1 MLGKYRL
8 EQEIGRGAM
17 AVVYRATDTALNR
30 QVALKVLPTYFSH
43 DPEFVRRF
51 QREARVAAGLSH
63 PGIVQIYDVGEAP
76 DGTLYI
82 AMQEAGETLKRLL
95 QREGPLP
102 LERALAIAEQV
113 AAALDYA
120 HRRGVIHRD
129 VKAGNIL
136 LGPNAQAILT
146 DFGIARVGQ
155 ESGITAPGFALGTPE
170 YLAPEQAEAGK
181 PVDYRADLYALGVV
195 LFEMLTGR
203 VPFSADRPEAV
214 LHAHIFT
221 PPPSPSRLNPAI
233 PEAVSQVL
241 LKALAKDP
249 NERYQSGAA
258 LVAALSAAQPE
269 QRSRGAEEQKSPAAP
284 LLPDTSALPQPAPAA
299 EPTPAPRRGEPL
311 PQPLPVTGRGV
322 SPSLAGKGPGAS
334 PVPPSPPPTRVVEG
348 VSPSLAGKG
357 TGVRS
362 SRSWSFLLPVAG
374 ILAVLILCGGL
385 GLLTIAA
392 LRGTFQVPSATL
404 TPTPT
409 PTWHVKPGTPTTLP
423 SPTPTPTLLPKAT
436 VTLTPLPP
444 TPTPLPP
451 SLTPTRAAE
460 LIPTPSGVQWQM
472 FRQGVE
478 HSGVA
483 PGPLSLPLEK
493 RWEFTTGGPIN
504 MSSPAV
510 VGGTAYIGSQDGK
523 LYAVDIVTGRQK
535 WAFLA
540 GGRIESSPA
549 VAQGVVYFGAHTG
562 KVYAVDSVRGD
573 KLWEF
578 ATGDRVESSPAVI
591 DGVVYIGS
599 DDRRLYALDAATG
612 RQKWAF
618 QGERRFFSSPAVV
631 AGMVFVGCDDSKL
644 YALDVST
651 GAKRWEFLT
660 GWGVGSSPTVARGT
674 VYVGSLDNKV
684 YALDA
689 QTGAKRWEFAT
700 GGAVLASPA
709 VTGGAV
715 YVGSL
720 DGKVY
725 ALDAANGR
733 QLWAFATGGSVT
745 SSPAVVPGV
754 VFVGSD
760 DGQLYA
766 LDAASGSKLWS
777 FATGDKVLSSPAIA
791 NGLVFV
797 GSWDGKL
804 YAFGTQ

>member
-1 MLGKYRL
+1 MAINDLTGQTLGKYRL

-30 QVALKVLPTYFSH
+30 QVALKVLPPYFSH

-51 QREARVAAGLSH
+51 QREARVAASLSH

-82 AMQEAGETLKRLL
+82 AMQEGGETLKHLL

-102 LERALAIAEQV
+102 LQRALAIAEQV

-120 HRRGVIHRD
+120 HRRGVVHRD
-129 VKAGNIL
+129 VKASNIL
-136 LGPNAQAILT
+136 LGPDDQAVLT

-221 PPPSPSRLNPAI
+221 PPPAPSGLDPAL

-258 LVAALSAAQPE
+258 LVAALQSAQ
-269 QRSRGAEEQKSPAAP
+269 QMAAVP
-284 LLPDTSALPQPAPAA
+284 TPPQPVPPDLTPSPS
-299 EPTPAPRRGEPL
+299 PTRRGESASPSLAGKRPGASSAPL
-311 PQPLPVTGRGV
+311 SPPPTRGGEGV
-322 SPSLAGKGPGAS
+322 SPSLAGKGPG
-334 PVPPSPPPTRVVEG
+334 
-348 VSPSLAGKG
+348 
-357 TGVRS
+357 VRS
-362 SRSWSFLLPVAG
+362 ARSWSFLLPVAG
-374 ILAVLILCGGL
+374 ILAILILCGGL
-385 GLLTIAA
+385 GLLTFAA
-392 LRGTFQVPSATL
+392 LRGTFQVPSSTL
-404 TPTPT
+404 PPTPT
-409 PTWHVKPGTPTTLP
+409 PTWNVKPGTPTALPSP

-436 VTLTPLPP
+436 VTLTPVPP
-444 TPTPLPP
+444 SPTPLPP
-451 SLTPTRAAE
+451 SPTPTRG
-460 LIPTPSGVQWQM
+460 LDMIPTPSGVQWPM

-478 HSGVA
+478 HSGVV
-483 PGPLSLPLEK
+483 PGPFNLPLEK
-493 RWEFTTGGPIN
+493 RWEFATGGAIN

-510 VGGTAYIGSQDGK
+510 AGGTAYIGSQDGK
-523 LYAVDIVTGRQK
+523 LYAVDIATGRQK
-535 WAFLA
+535 WAFNA

-549 VAQGVVYFGAHTG
+549 VAQGAVYFGAHNG
-562 KVYAVDSVRGD
+562 KVYAVDAVRGD

-578 ATGDRVESSPAVI
+578 ATGDNVESSPTVI

-631 AGMVFVGCDDSKL
+631 AGMVFVGSDDSKL
-644 YALDVST
+644 YALDVPT

-689 QTGAKRWEFAT
+689 QTGVKRLEFAT
-700 GGAVLASPA
+700 GGVVLSSPA
-709 VTGGAV
+709 VLGAAV

-725 ALDAANGR
+725 ALDGTNGQR
-733 QLWAFATGGSVT
+733 LWAFQTGGSVT

-754 VFVGSD
+754 VFIGSD
-760 DGQLYA
+760 DGKLYA
-766 LDAASGSKLWS
+766 LEATTGRQLWS
-777 FATGDKVLSSPAIA
+777 FATGAKVLSSPAIA
-791 NGLVFV
+791 NGLAFV
-797 GSWDGKL
+797 GSGDGKL
-804 YAFGTQ
+804 YAFGPK

>member
-1 MLGKYRL
+1 MAINDLTGQMLGKYHL

-51 QREARVAAGLSH
+51 QREAQVAASLSH

-95 QREGPLP
+95 QHEGPLP
-102 LERALAIAEQV
+102 LGRALAIAEQV

-129 VKAGNIL
+129 VKASNIL
-136 LGPNAQAILT
+136 LGPGDQTVLT

-155 ESGITAPGFALGTPE
+155 ESGITTPGFALGTPE

-221 PPPSPSRLNPAI
+221 PPPSPSRLNPAL
-233 PEAVSQVL
+233 PEAASQVL

-258 LVAALSAAQPE
+258 LVAALRGTFQVPSSTLPPTSTPTWNVKPGTPE
-269 QRSRGAEEQKSPAAP
+269 QRRRGAEVQRSSPAP
-284 LLPDTSALPQPAPAA
+284 LPPGTSAPQPW
-299 EPTPAPRRGEPL
+299 PL
-311 PQPLPVTGRGV
+311 
-322 SPSLAGKGPGAS
+322 
-334 PVPPSPPPTRVVEG
+334 
-348 VSPSLAGKG
+348 
-357 TGVRS
+357 
-362 SRSWSFLLPVAG
+362 LLPVAG

-385 GLLTIAA
+385 GLLTVAA
-392 LRGTFQVPSATL
+392 LRGTFQVPSSTL
-404 TPTPT
+404 PPTST
-409 PTWHVKPGTPTTLP
+409 PTWNVKPGTPTATPTRPP
-423 SPTPTPTLLPKAT
+423 SPTPMPTLLPTAT

-451 SLTPTRAAE
+451 SPTPTSAPG
-460 LIPTPSGVQWQM
+460 LIPTPSGASAQWLM
-472 FRQGVE
+472 FRRGVE

-483 PGPLSLPLEK
+483 EEALPLPLEK
-493 RWEFTTGGPIN
+493 RWEFATGGPIN

-523 LYAVDIVTGRQK
+523 LYAVDIATGRQR
-535 WAFLA
+535 WAFNA

-549 VAQGVVYFGAHTG
+549 VAQGVVYFGAHNG
-562 KVYAVDSVRGD
+562 KVYAVDAVRGE

-578 ATGDRVESSPAVI
+578 ATGDKVESSPAVI

-618 QGERRFFSSPAVV
+618 QAEQRIFSSPAVV
-631 AGMVFVGCDDSKL
+631 AGTVFVGGDDSKL

-689 QTGAKRWEFAT
+689 QAGAKRWEFAT
-700 GGAVLASPA
+700 GGGVLSSPA
-709 VTGGAV
+709 VTGGTV
-715 YVGSL
+715 YVGSQ
-720 DGKVY
+720 DHTVY
-725 ALDAANGR
+725 ALDAATGR

-760 DGQLYA
+760 DGKLYA
-766 LDAASGSKLWS
+766 LDAASGRSLWS

-791 NGLVFV
+791 NGMVFV

-804 YAFGTQ
+804 YAFGPK

>member
-1 MLGKYRL
+1 MAINDLTGQTLGKYRL
-8 EQEIGRGAM
+8 EQELGRGAM

-95 QREGPLP
+95 QRQGPLP
-102 LERALAIAEQV
+102 LARALAIAEQV

-129 VKAGNIL
+129 VKASNIL
-136 LGPNAQAILT
+136 LGPDDQAVLT

-203 VPFSADRPEAV
+203 VPFTADRPEAV

-249 NERYQSGAA
+249 GERYQSGAA
-258 LVAALSAAQPE
+258 LVAALRTAQQMAAVPASQPVPPDLTP
-269 QRSRGAEEQKSPAAP
+269 SPP
-284 LLPDTSALPQPAPAA
+284 
-299 EPTPAPRRGEPL
+299 PTRRGESI
-311 PQPLPVTGRGV
+311 
-322 SPSLAGKGPGAS
+322 SPSIAGKGPGAS
-334 PVPPSPPPTRVVEG
+334 PAPPSPPTTRGAES
-348 VSPSLAGKG
+348 VSPSLVGKG
-357 TGVRS
+357 PGVRS
-362 SRSWSFLLPVAG
+362 ARSWSFLIPVG
-374 ILAVLILCGGL
+374 ILAILILCGGL
-385 GLLTIAA
+385 GLLTVVA
-392 LRGTFQVPSATL
+392 LRGTFQVPSSTLPPTSTPTWNVKPGTL
-404 TPTPT
+404 TATPTATFHVPSSTLIPTPT
-409 PTWHVKPGTPTTLP
+409 PTWNVERGTPTALP
-423 SPTPTPTLLPKAT
+423 S
-436 VTLTPLPP
+436 
-444 TPTPLPP
+444 PTPLPP
-451 SLTPTRAAE
+451 SPTPTRAPG
-460 LIPTPSGVQWQM
+460 LIPTPAGTSAQWLM
-472 FRQGVE
+472 FRRGVE
-478 HSGVA
+478 HSGEAV
-483 PGPLSLPLEK
+483 GPVNLPLEK
-493 RWEFTTGGPIN
+493 RWEFATGGAIN
-504 MSSPAV
+504 TSSPAV

-523 LYAVDIVTGRQK
+523 LYAVDIATGRQK
-535 WAFLA
+535 WAFSA

-549 VAQGVVYFGAHTG
+549 VAQGVVYFGAHNG

-618 QGERRFFSSPAVV
+618 QAEGRFFSSPAVV
-631 AGMVFVGCDDSKL
+631 AGMVFVGSDDSKL
-644 YALDVST
+644 YALDVAT

-700 GGAVLASPA
+700 FGGVLSSPA
-709 VTGGAV
+709 VLGAAV

-720 DGKVY
+720 DHTVY
-725 ALDAANGR
+725 ALDAATGR
-733 QLWAFATGGSVT
+733 QLWASQTGASVT

-760 DGQLYA
+760 DGKLYA
-766 LDAASGSKLWS
+766 LDAATGRQLWA

-791 NGLVFV
+791 NGMVFV

-804 YAFGTQ
+804 YAFGPK

>member
-1 MLGKYRL
+1 MTYMAINDLTGQTLGKYRL

-82 AMQEAGETLKRLL
+82 AMQEAGETLKHML

-102 LERALAIAEQV
+102 LARALAIAEQV

-129 VKAGNIL
+129 VKASNIL
-136 LGPNAQAILT
+136 VSQGDQAMLA

-221 PPPSPSRLNPAI
+221 PPPSPSRLNPAL

-249 NERYQSGAA
+249 GERYQSGAA
-258 LVAALSAAQPE
+258 LVAALRAAQPE
-269 QRSRGAEEQKSPAAP
+269 QRSRGAEVQKSSSVP
-284 LLPDTSALPQPAPAA
+284 LLPDTSALPQPAPATPPA
-299 EPTPAPRRGEPL
+299 AATVPPSPTPAPPDLTPSEQRRGGVEVQRISPAPL
-311 PQPLPVTGRGV
+311 PPGTSAPQP
-322 SPSLAGKGPGAS
+322 A
-334 PVPPSPPPTRVVEG
+334 
-348 VSPSLAGKG
+348 
-357 TGVRS
+357 
-362 SRSWSFLLPVAG
+362 RSWSFLIPVG

-392 LRGTFQVPSATL
+392 LRGTFQVPSPTL

-409 PTWHVKPGTPTTLP
+409 PTWNVKPGTPTALP
-423 SPTPTPTLLPKAT
+423 SPTPTPTPTLLPKAT

-444 TPTPLPP
+444 TPTPRPP
-451 SLTPTRAAE
+451 SPTPTRALD
-460 LIPTPSGVQWQM
+460 LIPTPSGVQWLM
-472 FRQGVE
+472 FHQGVD
-478 HSGVA
+478 HSGAA
-483 PGPLSLPLEK
+483 PGQFNLPLEK
-493 RWEFTTGGPIN
+493 RWEFVTGGPIN

-523 LYAVDIVTGRQK
+523 LYAVDIATGRQR
-535 WAFLA
+535 WAFNA

-549 VAQGVVYFGAHTG
+549 VAQGIVYFGAHNG
-562 KVYAVDSVRGD
+562 KVYAVDSVRGE

-578 ATGDRVESSPAVI
+578 ATGDKVESSPAVI

-612 RQKWAF
+612 HQKWAF
-618 QGERRFFSSPAVV
+618 QAERRFFSSPAVV
-631 AGMVFVGCDDSKL
+631 AGMVFVGNDDSKL
-644 YALDVST
+644 YAVDVTT

-660 GWGVGSSPTVARGT
+660 GWGVGSSPTVALGT

-700 GGAVLASPA
+700 FGGVLSSPA
-709 VTGGAV
+709 VAEGMV

-720 DGKVY
+720 DHTVY
-725 ALDAANGR
+725 ALDAATGR
-733 QLWAFATGGSVT
+733 QLWAFQTGASVT
-745 SSPAVVPGV
+745 SSPAVASGV
-754 VFVGSD
+754 VFIGSD
-760 DGQLYA
+760 DRQLYA
-766 LDAASGSKLWS
+766 LDAATGRQLWT

-791 NGLVFV
+791 DGLVFV

-804 YAFGTQ
+804 YAFAPTF

>member
-1 MLGKYRL
+1 MAINDLTGQMLGKYRL

-30 QVALKVLPTYFSH
+30 QVALKVLPIYFSH

-51 QREARVAAGLSH
+51 QREARVAASLSH
-63 PGIVQIYDVGEAP
+63 PGIVQIYDVGEAL

-102 LERALAIAEQV
+102 LERALALAEQV

-129 VKAGNIL
+129 VKASNIL
-136 LGPNAQAILT
+136 LGPGDQTVLT

-155 ESGITAPGFALGTPE
+155 ESGITTPGFALGTPE
-170 YLAPEQAEAGK
+170 YLSPEQAEAGK

-203 VPFSADRPEAV
+203 VPFTADRPEAV

-221 PPPSPSRLNPAI
+221 PPPSPSHLNPAI

-258 LVAALSAAQPE
+258 LVAALRAAQPE
-269 QRSRGAEEQKSPAAP
+269 QRRKGAEEQRSSSAP
-284 LLPDTSALPQPAPAA
+284 LPPGTSALHRPAPAPAEPQPAPPDLTPSEQRRRGA
-299 EPTPAPRRGEPL
+299 EVQRSSPAPLPPGTSTPRPWPL
-311 PQPLPVTGRGV
+311 
-322 SPSLAGKGPGAS
+322 
-334 PVPPSPPPTRVVEG
+334 
-348 VSPSLAGKG
+348 
-357 TGVRS
+357 
-362 SRSWSFLLPVAG
+362 LLPVAG

-385 GLLTIAA
+385 GLLTIVA
-392 LRGTFQVPSATL
+392 LRGTFTPAAQ
-404 TPTPT
+404 PTPT
-409 PTWHVKPGTPTTLP
+409 RPVVIVPTVTPTR
-423 SPTPTPTLLPKAT
+423 SPTPARMPTLLPTAT

-451 SLTPTRAAE
+451 SPTPTSAPG
-460 LIPTPSGVQWQM
+460 LIPTPSGASAQWLM
-472 FRQGVE
+472 FRRGVE

-483 PGPLSLPLEK
+483 EEALPLPLEK
-493 RWEFTTGGPIN
+493 RWEFATGGAIN

-523 LYAVDIVTGRQK
+523 LYAVDIATGRQR
-535 WAFLA
+535 WAFNA
-540 GGRIESSPA
+540 GGRVESSPA
-549 VAQGVVYFGAHTG
+549 VAQGVVYFGAHNG
-562 KVYAVDSVRGD
+562 KVYAVDAVRGE

-578 ATGDRVESSPAVI
+578 ATGDKVESSPAVI

-599 DDRRLYALDAATG
+599 DDRRLYALDASTG

-618 QGERRFFSSPAVV
+618 QAEQRIFSSPAVV
-631 AGMVFVGCDDSKL
+631 AGTVFIGADDSKL

-689 QTGAKRWEFAT
+689 QAGAKRWEFAT
-700 GGAVLASPA
+700 GGGVLSSPA
-709 VTGGAV
+709 VTGGTV

-720 DGKVY
+720 DGQVY
-725 ALDAANGR
+725 ALDTATGR

-760 DGQLYA
+760 DGKLYA
-766 LDAASGSKLWS
+766 LDAASGRSLWS

-791 NGLVFV
+791 NGMAFV
-797 GSWDGKL
+797 GSWGGKL
-804 YAFGTQ
+804 YAFGP